1 MYYNYH
7 AKIKNLILSGHLMY
21 YKIVDKWNSVS
32 PALVLFF
39 NNHKPMPIRNY
50 KWEEYFNIL
59 KEINFK
65 NNIK

>member
-7 AKIKNLILSGHLMY
+7 AKIKNLILSGHLID

-39 NNHKPMPIRNY
+39 NNHKPMPIREY
-50 KWEEYFNIL
+50 KWDEYFNIL
-59 KEINFK
+59 KKINFK
-65 NNIK
+65 TYI

>member
-1 MYYNYH
+1 
-7 AKIKNLILSGHLMY
+7 MY